1 MWIQR
6 STMLS
11 PPGHNTLHIHEHNQL
26 TQYTSNVFSFF
37 LILQYDTTHSQ
48 TGEQKEGCLKKS
60 TIQIKLMW
68 RRNQCKVMDP
78 AVVCHGN
85 FLETPGPPKPLQA
98 QPRVFVWFA
107 LKAFHSPFQKKGT
120 KQQQTSS
127 HPSWVLISHSRPLC
141 MNVNGCSESMQNRI
155 INHVFHRFFLP

>member
-107 LKAFHSPFQKKGT
+107 LKAFHSPFQKKRNQTIADFFSSLLGT
-120 KQQQTSS
+120 DFTFTSIM
-127 HPSWVLISHSRPLC
+127 HECQW
-141 MNVNGCSESMQNRI
+141 MQ
-155 INHVFHRFFLP
+155 

>member
-107 LKAFHSPFQKKGT
+107 LKAFHSPFQKKEPNN
-120 KQQQTSS
+120 SRLL
-127 HPSWVLISHSRPLC
+127 LIPPGYWFHIHVHYAWMS
-141 MNVNGCSESMQNRI
+141 MDAVNQCKTE
-155 INHVFHRFFLP
+155 